1 MEVKKRK
8 GYKTQEQQTQA
19 TKAYRET
26 EKGKKSTL
34 RSNYKSNCKKF
45 IREFAD
51 LEELEEL
58 ETLIQERKKN
68 IDT

>member
-1 MEVKKRK
+1 MEGKKRK

-19 TKAYRET
+19 TKTYRGT
-26 EKGKKSTL
+26 EKGKKNTL

-45 IREFAD
+45 IREFANW
-51 LEELEEL
+51 EELEEL

-68 IDT
+68 IDI